1 METKSFLGT
10 GWAFPPTFSGK
21 ADFTAMAEDEADI
34 WQSLMI
40 LLSTVPGER
49 VHRPEYGCGI
59 HKMVY
64 EKMNSNTM
72 TLFKHMIEKAV
83 LLFEPRITLNDVK
96 FDFNN
101 EKEGKLLI
109 ELDYMVRLTNS
120 RSNMVYPFYF
130 REGTNVKMNG

>member
-1 METKSFLGT
+1 METKSFLGI

-21 ADFTAMAEDEADI
+21 VDFTEMTEGEADI
-34 WQSLMI
+34 KQSLLI

-83 LLFEPRITLNDVK
+83 LLFEPRITLNDIQ
-96 FDFNN
+96 FNFNN
-101 EKEGKLLI
+101 ENEGLLEI
-109 ELDYMVRLTNS
+109 QLNYTVRLTNS
-120 RSNMVYPFYF
+120 RSNIVYPFYL
-130 REGTNVKMNG
+130 REGTNIRING